1 MTQRFT
7 YLQKG
12 MSSNDAQEALQALPP
27 ALYDLVRETVG
38 EDLAGER
45 RNVDTR

>member
-1 MTQRFT
+1 MAQRLT

-12 MSSNDAQEALQALPP
+12 MSCNDTQKALQTLPP
-27 ALYDLVRETVG
+27 ALYDLIRETVG